1 MKRIANFLG
10 LKPKPKPK
18 PKPKIPR
25 KKTEANIEKKFKSLL
40 SDGYSINRARYF
52 SRL

>member
-1 MKRIANFLG
+1 MMKRIENFLG
-10 LKPKPKPK
+10 LKPK